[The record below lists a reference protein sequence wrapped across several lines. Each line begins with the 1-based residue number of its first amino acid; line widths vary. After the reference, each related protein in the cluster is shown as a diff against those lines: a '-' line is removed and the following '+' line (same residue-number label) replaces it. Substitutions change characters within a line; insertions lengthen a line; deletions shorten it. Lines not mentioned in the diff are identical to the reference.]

1 MANAGSGT
9 GQGGKSM
16 QDREL
21 AAKVRTLALEEVYK
35 VLKKGKGELYNA
47 VLIKLSGTIL
57 PRLNE
62 HSGPDGK
69 ELPVP
74 IFQLSETAKVGES
87 VISFTQ

>member
-1 MANAGSGT
+1 MARNSGT

-21 AAKVRTLALEEVYK
+21 ACRVRTLALNEIEK
-35 VLKKGKGELYNA
+35 ILKKPSHKLYGA
-47 VLIKLSGTIL
+47 VIIKLAGAVL

-74 IFQLSETAKVGES
+74 IFNVSTNPSNKES
-87 VISFTQ
+87 SNA